1 MAKSLQAINQPRVW
15 GYCRIS
21 TDRQDTERQVL
32 EIADYA
38 KAKGLGD
45 VTFVRETVSGKDDKP
60 ELERVISSLQ
70 QGDILAVWELS
81 RLTRASVGALFTIA
95 ERIRKA
101 GASLLEVK
109 SGTTISSD
117 VAGEAYIFA
126 LGLAARIERELI
138 SDRTKSALRVRKEK
152 GIKLGRPAGKSKL
165 DEKKDEI
172 DYLIGLG
179 LSKAKTAEKIGC
191 SRSTLDKYL
200 TTQRKCG

>member
-1 MAKSLQAINQPRVW
+1 MQVVQKAAPKKVW
-15 GYCRIS
+15 AYCRIS
-21 TDRQDTERQVL
+21 TDKQDTERQVI

-60 ELERVISSLQ
+60 ELERIMASLQ
-70 QGDILAVWELS
+70 QGDTLAVWELS

-95 ERIRKA
+95 ERIRKS

-117 VAGEAYIFA
+117 VAGEAYVFA
-126 LGLAARIERELI
+126 LGLASRIERELI
-138 SDRTKSALRVRKEK
+138 SARTKSALRVRKEM

-165 DEKKDEI
+165 DEKGTEV
-172 DYLIGLG
+172 DYLLGLG
-179 LSKAKTAEKIGC
+179 LSKAKTAKKLGC
-191 SRSTLDKYL
+191 SRATLDKYL
-200 TTQRKCG
+200 MNRKKCG